1 MVTLLAKMA
10 PAQVDRIL
18 EQGWLPG
25 VDLIEVLPTLRVTSL
40 LHPTQGYLN
49 PGERLMALR
58 LDIDPETLL
67 DLVLNSPT
75 SLPAA

>member
-1 MVTLLAKMA
+1 LT
-10 PAQVDRIL
+10 PSQVDWII

-25 VDLIEVLPTLRVTSL
+25 VDLIETVPTLRVTSL
-40 LHPTQGYLN
+40 LHHTQGYLN
-49 PGERLMALR
+49 PGERLMAIR

-67 DLVLNSPT
+67 DLVLNSPI